1 MPLGKYKVVE
11 VKTNDEYLL
20 DETEHF
26 VELIEKDNKTAI
38 VYSSLKMT
46 NTLKKAKVEIT
57 KTDLINGDVIPN
69 TILEVYTEND
79 ELIFTGKTDKEG
91 KIIIDGLKLGKYY
104 ILEKEASLGYVITNE
119 KIYFELKD
127 NGEIVKAE
135 MKNKPITSTV
145 EITKIDI
152 SNSEPL
158 PNTII
163 EVYND
168 KDELIYSGKTNEEGK
183 IVIEELRYGKY
194 YFIEKEAPEGYQLNS
209 EKMYFEVLEDGEII
223 KCTMTDEKIVIE
235 VPNTLKNNY
244 IPFIMFGIVAIGMG
258 AVAYGFIKSKNTKK
272 K

>member
-1 MPLGKYKVVE
+1 
-11 VKTNDEYLL
+11 
-20 DETEHF
+20 
-26 VELIEKDNKTAI
+26 
-38 VYSSLKMT
+38 MT
-46 NTLKKAKVEIT
+46 NALKKAKVEIT
-57 KTDLINGDVIPN
+57 KTDLINGDAIPN

-79 ELIFTGKTDKEG
+79 ELIFTGKTDKDG

-145 EITKIDI
+145 KITKVDI

-244 IPFIMFGIVAIGMG
+244 IPFIMFGIAAIGMG